1 MPRKRKQV
9 VKVNNVTSLEGV
21 LQEVYN
27 EACGNIK
34 DAQGVINE
42 LSNGVVPE
50 DVDDFAK
57 IAKAKT
63 DALKEK
69 TTNIKVKLE
78 VAKLQ
83 SDTVKHAGDMEATM
97 HAAADGEVSLDDFH
111 AVKKLIKERAEQD
124 SENKEVSE

>member
-34 DAQGVINE
+34 DAQGIVNE
-42 LSNGVVPE
+42 LTNGTVPE
-50 DVDDFAK
+50 DVDDHTK
-57 IAKAKT
+57 LAKAKT
-63 DALKEK
+63 DAIKEK

-78 VAKLQ
+78 IAKLQ
-83 SDTVKHAGDMEATM
+83 NDSVKHAGDIQATL
-97 HAAADGEVSLDDFH
+97 HDVADGEVSTDDFTKVRKMIMEK
-111 AVKKLIKERAEQD
+111 AAQEAADKETDE
-124 SENKEVSE
+124 

>member
-34 DAQGVINE
+34 DAQGIVNE
-42 LSNGVVPE
+42 LTNGTVPE
-50 DVDDFAK
+50 DVDDHTK

-63 DALKEK
+63 DAIKEK

-78 VAKLQ
+78 IAKLQ
-83 SDTVKHAGDMEATM
+83 NDSVKHAGDIQATL
-97 HAAADGEVSLDDFH
+97 HDVADGEVSTDDFTKVRKMIMEK
-111 AVKKLIKERAEQD
+111 AAQEAADKETDE
-124 SENKEVSE
+124 